1 MALEIVIAPLAKRD
15 LEDIAATIAAEN
27 AAAAIR
33 LVDRF
38 EKATLLL
45 AARPYAGARFLLQT
59 ARPLRK
65 MSVHPYIL
73 FYRVDAGELRIVRV
87 LHAARDLANP
97 SLFKGE

>member
-27 AAAAIR
+27 GAAAIR
-33 LVDRF
+33 LVDRI

-45 AARPYAGARFLLQT
+45 ATRPYAGARFLLQT